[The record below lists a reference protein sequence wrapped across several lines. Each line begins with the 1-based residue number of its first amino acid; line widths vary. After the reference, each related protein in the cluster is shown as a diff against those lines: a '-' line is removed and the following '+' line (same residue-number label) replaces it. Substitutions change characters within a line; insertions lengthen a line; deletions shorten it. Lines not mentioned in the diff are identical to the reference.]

1 DLPGSVRDAQRGSGD
16 RHEPHGLGADH
27 RCGPGVGSGLGR
39 MGRPAAAPP
48 ADALGRP
55 DPHPHPGAA
64 HPAPAPAPPA
74 PAAAPAGP
82 HHAAGHADAA
92 RLTRR
97 GTRSHT
103 GRPAPPAP
111 PPPPPPPPPS
121 PAPPRP
127 PRPPPL
133 PPAPPPPPRPT
144 HPPRLR

>member
-92 RLTRR
+92 RLTRPGYPISR
-97 GTRSHT
+97 RPPW
-103 GRPAPPAP
+103 RPARAMFRVGLSFAGTAP
-111 PPPPPPPPPS
+111 PTAPMPATPGPS
-121 PAPPRP
+121 ARK
-127 PRPPPL
+127 R
-133 PPAPPPPPRPT
+133 
-144 HPPRLR
+144 